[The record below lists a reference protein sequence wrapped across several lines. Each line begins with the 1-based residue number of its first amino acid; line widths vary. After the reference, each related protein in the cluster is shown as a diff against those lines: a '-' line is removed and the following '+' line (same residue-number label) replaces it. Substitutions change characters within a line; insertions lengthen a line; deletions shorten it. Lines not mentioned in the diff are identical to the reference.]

1 MSIRFH
7 KSIKICKG
15 VKVNFSKRGVSTSF
29 GGKGFS
35 FNTGTRGSSATFGIP
50 GTGLST
56 RVNLTGGSSRK
67 SSSSRSS
74 SSRSTNTY
82 TKSTYTPQPEPIP
95 VDIKIQH
102 YDDGSVKFFT
112 ANDVEITDPTIIA
125 KIKSTSAYKESARK
139 AKEDMRVHN
148 EQEVAHF
155 NQDAADIIEMY
166 KHSTMLYSETE
177 LTAILEKLS
186 PKTYTIQS
194 FEEQTPSDET
204 IRSILE
210 SEAKNR
216 FATWMP
222 WKFGEVKKQR
232 ETYISDNTPVRLSEA
247 IEQWSI
253 RKKLFDDEQ
262 IAISERV
269 NAEYMAEYE
278 ANRRGIQNLMSADEE
293 YITEAIDDWL
303 STVELTLDFS
313 VSYKLLLSKGTL
325 AIDIDLP
332 EIEDI
337 PYQKAKQLANG
348 TMKIVDKTQKELN
361 ADYQECV
368 FGMAAFLASHMSNVS
383 TAIKTIIV
391 SGYTQRRNSK
401 TGDIQDDYVY
411 SIIFKRE
418 KWNVLK
424 RDSETGK
431 DFCLK
436 FENRSNIL
444 AGGKMKTIIPIE
456 IED

>member
-29 GGKGFS
+29 GGKGFT
-35 FNTGTRGSSATFGIP
+35 FNTGTRGSYATFGIP
-50 GTGLST
+50 GTGLSS
-56 RVNLTGGSSRK
+56 RVKLSGSSSHK
-67 SSSSRSS
+67 STSSRSS
-74 SSRSTNTY
+74 TSRSSNSY
-82 TKSTYTPQPEPIP
+82 AHSAYTPQPDPIP

-112 ANDVEITDPTIIA
+112 ANDVEITNPAIIA
-125 KIKSTSAYKESARK
+125 KIKSTAAYKESARK

-177 LTAILEKLS
+177 LVDILEKLS
-186 PKTYTIQS
+186 PKTYTIQD
-194 FEEQTPSDET
+194 FEEQPPSDET

-210 SEAKNR
+210 SEAKSR
-216 FATWMP
+216 FTTWVP
-222 WKFGEVKKQR
+222 WKLSEVKKQR
-232 ETYISDNTPVRLSEA
+232 ETYVSDNTPSRLSEA
-247 IEQWSI
+247 LEQWSI

-262 IAISERV
+262 ISISERV
-269 NAEYMAEYE
+269 NAEYTAEYE
-278 ANRRGIQNLMSADEE
+278 ANRRGIQNLMSTDEE

-313 VSYKLLLSKGTL
+313 VSYKLLLAKGLL

-411 SIIFKRE
+411 SIIFERE

-424 RDSETGK
+424 KDSETGK
-431 DFCLK
+431 NFCLK

>member
-29 GGKGFS
+29 GGKGFT
-35 FNTGTRGSSATFGIP
+35 FNTGTRGSYATFGIP
-50 GTGLST
+50 GTGLSS
-56 RVNLTGGSSRK
+56 RVKLSGNSSHK

-74 SSRSTNTY
+74 TSRSSNSY
-82 TKSTYTPQPEPIP
+82 ARSTYTPQPDPIP

-112 ANDVEITDPTIIA
+112 ANNVEITDPAIIA
-125 KIKSTSAYKESARK
+125 KIKSTAAYKESARK

-177 LTAILEKLS
+177 LVGILEKLS
-186 PKTYTIQS
+186 PKTYTIQD
-194 FEEQTPSDET
+194 FEEQPPSDET

-210 SEAKNR
+210 SEAKSR
-216 FATWMP
+216 FTTWMP
-222 WKFGEVKKQR
+222 WKLSEVKKQR
-232 ETYISDNTPVRLSEA
+232 ETYVRDNTPSRLSEA
-247 IEQWSI
+247 LEQWSI

-262 IAISERV
+262 ISISERV
-269 NAEYMAEYE
+269 NAEYIAEYE
-278 ANRRGIQNLMSADEE
+278 ANRRGVQNLMNTDEE

-313 VSYKLLLSKGTL
+313 VSYKLLLAKGLL

-411 SIIFKRE
+411 SIIFERE

-444 AGGKMKTIIPIE
+444 AGGKMKTIIPLE